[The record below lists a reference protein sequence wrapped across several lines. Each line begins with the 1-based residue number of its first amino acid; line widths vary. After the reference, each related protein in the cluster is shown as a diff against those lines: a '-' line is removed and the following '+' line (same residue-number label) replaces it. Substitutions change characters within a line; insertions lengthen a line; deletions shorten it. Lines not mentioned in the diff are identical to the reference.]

1 MTEDTTN
8 VGNTEESGKTFTQ
21 AEIDAMIE
29 GRLARERQ
37 KYADYDSLKEKA
49 GKFDEMQEANKTEL
63 QKATEKADSL
73 QKELDQLKNAAKLQ
87 NMRETVAKDT
97 GVPVELLT
105 GADEEACKAQAEAI
119 LKFAKPKN
127 YPGTK
132 NNSKPAQQSGG
143 ESDTAMRELARQLF
157 GKGE

>member
-1 MTEDTTN
+1 MAEDTTY
-8 VGNTEESGKTFTQ
+8 VGITEESGKTFTQ
-21 AEIDAMIE
+21 AEIDSIIE

-37 KYADYDSLKEKA
+37 KYADYESLKVKA
-49 GKFDEMQEANKTEL
+49 GKYDEMQEAEKTEL
-63 QKATEKADSL
+63 QKATEKTEAL
-73 QKELDQLKNAAKLQ
+73 QRELDQLKNATKLQ
-87 NMRETVAKDT
+87 NIKENVARET

-105 GADEEACKAQAEAI
+105 GADEETCKAQAEAI

-132 NNSKPAQQSGG
+132 QNGKQAFKYS
-143 ESDTAMRELARQLF
+143 ESDAAMRELAHQLF